1 MNLQDLH
8 RLGKKAA
15 DQMGEGPGED
25 RLAAQREAVA
35 ALLETDARRTSPAW
49 PGRPARPVWVA
60 LPALAGAALSVL
72 IVGLAWLLWPAAEP
86 LRAAPEEGLV
96 LTARATP
103 LVMELDG
110 GNAARLSPD
119 SVGQLAV
126 STPAEV
132 RVVLIHGEL
141 TSTVRTP
148 VRWSV
153 QAGPYTVEAAGTE
166 YVVRWKDERLEV
178 RVRRGR
184 VRVLGQAAPQAGWL
198 VEAGEHLTIDRGRL
212 LEKTGTP
219 PAAPGTDPPAT
230 PPAGTATE
238 APPPPAG
245 LVAPSPSPDASV
257 GPATQELPVRDPA
270 KPGPAPDAAMEP
282 PDRPVPV
289 MALPPPVEPVTTP
302 PWRTHLAREEY
313 AQAVAWIEKQGVSAF
328 ADQASLADLQ
338 AMANAARYAGRGQT
352 ALVLL
357 VSLRTRFPGTGP
369 ASTAAFLM
377 GRVYSEQLKDH
388 RAAVSWFSTYL
399 AEVPAGSLVEEALG
413 RKMDAAQR
421 AGMTAEAKRTAALLI
436 ERHPASPFRPLANQI
451 LGVPQKP

>member
-1 MNLQDLH
+1 MNMQDLH
-8 RLGKKAA
+8 RLGRKAA
-15 DQMGEGPGED
+15 TQMGEGPGED
-25 RLAAQREAVA
+25 RVAAQREAVVA
-35 ALLETDARRTSPAW
+35 MLEADARSTSPGRFGR
-49 PGRPARPVWVA
+49 PGRFA

-72 IVGLAWLLWPAAEP
+72 IVGLAWLLWPAP
-86 LRAAPEEGLV
+86 KDHRAAPEEGLV

-119 SVGQLAV
+119 SVGQLAL
-126 STPAEV
+126 STPEEV

-141 TSTVRTP
+141 TSTIRTP

-153 QAGPYTVEAAGTE
+153 QAGPYTVEAAGTQ
-166 YVVRWKDERLEV
+166 YVVKWKDERLEV
-178 RVRRGR
+178 RVLRGR
-184 VRVLGQAAPQAGWL
+184 VRVLGREAPQAGWL

-212 LEKTGTP
+212 LEKT
-219 PAAPGTDPPAT
+219 AT
-230 PPAGTATE
+230 PPAVPGAATNGTGPVAADPPTPPAVIADVGPSPDVTASTDPPKVE
-238 APPPPAG
+238 PPRPGLTPGSAMESTSPIPPPAG
-245 LVAPSPSPDASV
+245 TRLSP
-257 GPATQELPVRDPA
+257 PA
-270 KPGPAPDAAMEP
+270 
-282 PDRPVPV
+282 
-289 MALPPPVEPVTTP
+289 EPVTIP
-302 PWRTHLAREEY
+302 PWRSHLQREDY

-357 VSLRTRFPGTGP
+357 VSLRTRFPGTRQ

-377 GRVYSEQLKDH
+377 GRVYSEQMKDH

-413 RKMDAAQR
+413 RKMDAASR
-421 AGMTAEAKRTAALLI
+421 AGMTAEAKRTAAILL

-451 LGVPQKP
+451 LGVQPKP